1 MSKKLAQEYLKK
13 AAKIETTVLSNDGK
27 NFELIVKGEF
37 GSMTEKGFSKLQL
50 AQLQGLLKPIIDDIQ
65 ILKVDVHT
73 LKEDVKVL
81 KQDVE
86 GLKDEVR
93 VLKEDVKILKDDVKV
108 LKADVNVLKDEVKVL
123 KQDVKVLKIDVKILK
138 DDVKIL
144 QSFHKDDLE
153 LIKK

>member
-13 AAKIETTVLSNDGK
+13 AAKIETTVLKNDGK
-27 NFELIVKGEF
+27 NFEIIVKGEF
-37 GSMTEKGFSKLQL
+37 GSMVEKGFSKLQL
-50 AQLQGLLKPIIDDIQ
+50 AQLQALLKPIIDDIQ
-65 ILKVDVHT
+65 ILKADVHI

-93 VLKEDVKILKDDVKV
+93 VLKEDVKILKG
-108 LKADVNVLKDEVKVL
+108 DVNVLKDEVKVL
-123 KQDVKVLKIDVKILK
+123 KQDVKILKSDVKILK
-138 DDVKIL
+138 EDVKIL
-144 QSFHKDDLE
+144 QLFHKDDLE

>member
-37 GSMTEKGFSKLQL
+37 GSMMEKGFSKLQL
-50 AQLQGLLKPIIDDIQ
+50 AQLQGLLKPIMDDIQ
-65 ILKVDVHT
+65 ILKADVHI
-73 LKEDVKVL
+73 
-81 KQDVE
+81 
-86 GLKDEVR
+86 
-93 VLKEDVKILKDDVKV
+93 LKEDVKILKDDVKV
-108 LKADVNVLKDEVKVL
+108 LKAEVKVL
-123 KQDVKVLKIDVKILK
+123 KQDVKVLKSDVKILK
-138 DDVKIL
+138 ADVRIL